1 VVVSLFSLLAL
12 TLAAVGL
19 YGVMAYMV
27 SQRTREIGVRMA
39 LGARPAQIVG
49 SMLQSAGVLAG
60 AGAAMGIAVAAG
72 AYRMLG
78 ALLYGVSSFDAGA
91 YLTAIGV
98 LLAVALVAT
107 PIPSR
112 RALSIDPTRELKES

>member
-1 VVVSLFSLLAL
+1 
-12 TLAAVGL
+12 
-19 YGVMAYMV
+19 
-27 SQRTREIGVRMA
+27 
-39 LGARPAQIVG
+39 
-49 SMLQSAGVLAG
+49 
-60 AGAAMGIAVAAG
+60 MGIAVAAG